1 MFSVLNSSSSDSE
14 TGDSDEEVKVDKFG
28 NTIEYVPLRN
38 DENDSHS
45 ETEDKIANDCD
56 RDTNFENFGIIKDRD
71 TCSKNAEEQ
80 GEKAQTEIISS
91 ISNTVITETNAG
103 NNGTASELETNTEAE
118 RIEDTQNTQENIKI
132 S

>member
-14 TGDSDEEVKVDKFG
+14 TDDSDEEVKVDKFG
-28 NTIEYVPLRN
+28 NTIDYVPLRN

-56 RDTNFENFGIIKDRD
+56 RNTNFENFDIIKDSD
-71 TCSKNAEEQ
+71 NKSLEEQ
-80 GEKAQTEIISS
+80 DEKAQTEIISS
-91 ISNTVITETNAG
+91 LSNTVITETNAG
-103 NNGTASELETNTEAE
+103 VNGTASRLETNTETE

-132 S
+132 SW